1 MCNLGPLKTLIFT
14 SWLWS
19 LLANVFHCFTW
30 CRSSAFT
37 ANYVSQYT
45 SIALVQSWHLI
56 PLLKLGFTQWWLTT
70 DTGPNRAE
78 LYPDANY
85 KAHIIASIARGKK
98 QKIGAESR
106 NGERSI
112 DEFFTASKWFLLV
125 LVALLAETAYNL
137 YLKRSH
143 FPRLWHARTLF
154 PQQCILSVCQSLHVA
169 LNKGLFLPR
178 GIKETLLL
186 LLDQVS
192 QHLWAGIARGHYK
205 SIHLYTRV

>member
-1 MCNLGPLKTLIFT
+1 M
-14 SWLWS
+14 
-19 LLANVFHCFTW
+19 
-30 CRSSAFT
+30 
-37 ANYVSQYT
+37 
-45 SIALVQSWHLI
+45 
-56 PLLKLGFTQWWLTT
+56 GFTQWWLTT

-137 YLKRSH
+137 LFEEITFSTPVACSH
-143 FPRLWHARTLF
+143 SVPTTVHFVSLSKLAC
-154 PQQCILSVCQSLHVA
+154 CI
-169 LNKGLFLPR
+169 
-178 GIKETLLL
+178 E
-186 LLDQVS
+186 
-192 QHLWAGIARGHYK
+192 
-205 SIHLYTRV
+205 